1 MASNLN
7 DAAPPTDA
15 APEDLTRGHGYGS
28 LPVAEAGRN
37 HRLNEAA
44 VSTAAKLLP
53 LVRLLETVQPLVTN
67 DSIFHTKRVKIQ
79 EEMTRAYGELLAE
92 KPRHKALLHAFKTLS
107 ELVREE
113 AHDISKDELKQ
124 AAREVVL
131 ATLKHAPQLISA
143 AYNARLLS

>member
-1 MASNLN
+1 
-7 DAAPPTDA
+7 
-15 APEDLTRGHGYGS
+15 
-28 LPVAEAGRN
+28 
-37 HRLNEAA
+37 
-44 VSTAAKLLP
+44 
-53 LVRLLETVQPLVTN
+53 
-67 DSIFHTKRVKIQ
+67 
-79 EEMTRAYGELLAE
+79 
-92 KPRHKALLHAFKTLS
+92 LLHAFKTLS

>member
-1 MASNLN
+1 MHSEPL
-7 DAAPPTDA
+7 
-15 APEDLTRGHGYGS
+15 GS
-28 LPVAEAGRN
+28 SAEQDHLPVPGPATAIGPTGRS

-44 VSTAAKLLP
+44 VATATKLLP
-53 LVRLLETVQPLVTN
+53 LVRLLETIQPQVAN

-113 AHDISKDELKQ
+113 AHDLSKDELKQ
-124 AAREVVL
+124 AARELVL
-131 ATLKHAPQLISA
+131 ATLKNAPQLISA
-143 AYNARLLS
+143 AHQAQLLA